1 MSEVYKFKAMSQVE
15 TLEEPT
21 ETTTVLAVEDGAV
34 RQVPAAKLG
43 GGGSGGYMVRA
54 AIDVSNYSVTADKTY
69 AEIMA
74 AVEAGCAP
82 VLYLAAMDGEFYLL
96 PLVTAMENT
105 LLFQVYT
112 GNAVM
117 AISCSAEDI
126 WALMP
131 MD

>member
-69 AEIMA
+69 AEIVA

-82 VLYLAAMDGEFYLL
+82 VLYLAAMDGEFYLI
-96 PLVTAMENT
+96 PLVVAVEGT
-105 LLFQVYT
+105 LLFQVYLD
-112 GNAVM
+112 GAPVVV
-117 AISCSAEDI
+117 SCTAENV
-126 WALMP
+126 WAMP